1 MGNGGS
7 DKKGV
12 GAIILDYEKF
22 KRTYKNTE
30 AQCEEQ
36 GIAFIP
42 MIVEAHGGGMSGD
55 LRNRIEEIAKR
66 QKCTGA
72 ECEGVEPGLFIAQ
85 RLSLCLQAEN
95 ARAVWRRLPG
105 EKAGERVVSEEL
117 WDVEDE
123 AEGED
128 DSQEGP
134 EGGRSAGE
142 GKGRGPGRER
152 RRRESMEKERVE
164 TWRRRHKIGGC
175 PSSTA

>member
-1 MGNGGS
+1 
-7 DKKGV
+7 
-12 GAIILDYEKF
+12 
-22 KRTYKNTE
+22 
-30 AQCEEQ
+30 
-36 GIAFIP
+36 
-42 MIVEAHGGGMSGD
+42 MSGD

-142 GKGRGPGRER
+142 GQGEGTREGKEATGVDGKGESGDMEEEAQDWRVPEFHGLGGGGMRGQKDQPHSPG
-152 RRRESMEKERVE
+152 KDG
-164 TWRRRHKIGGC
+164 KK
-175 PSSTA
+175 